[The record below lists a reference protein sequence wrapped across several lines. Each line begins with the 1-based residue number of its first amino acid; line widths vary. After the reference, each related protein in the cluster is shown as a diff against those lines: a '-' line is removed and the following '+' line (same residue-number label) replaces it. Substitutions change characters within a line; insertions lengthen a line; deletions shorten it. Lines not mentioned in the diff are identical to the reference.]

1 MLIMVSGHRLN
12 GCKSQQNPSRLQRR
26 PTDVTVITHCGA
38 QASAQA
44 GLGGLAVGSLVL
56 WLRGRALEAPVAT
69 KVWGHFCSEAEAVC
83 LPVTQ
88 GGASAFV
95 IWCKH

>member
-1 MLIMVSGHRLN
+1 MLITVSGHWLS

-26 PTDVTVITHCGA
+26 PTDSH
-38 QASAQA
+38 SAQA
-44 GLGGLAVGSLVL
+44 GLGWLPVGSLVL
-56 WLRGRALEAPVAT
+56 WLRGRALEATVAA

-95 IWCKH
+95 IWCKHRTT